1 MRGILI
7 LFFLIFTNFVS
18 AQNTLI
24 VEINGLED
32 GDSAKVKLTR
42 GPYVL
47 LVKKA
52 INPTNKKAQVEFTDL
67 SSADDWIIAVDAP
80 GYAYPTSKVI
90 SIPTVSS
97 LSLSLIHI

>member
-7 LFFLIFTNFVS
+7 FFFLIFTNFVS
-18 AQNTLI
+18 AQSTLT

-32 GDSAKVKLTR
+32 GDSAKVKLTS
-42 GPYVL
+42 GTSSL

-52 INPTNKKAQVEFTDL
+52 INPTNKKALVEFTDL
-67 SSADDWIIAVDAP
+67 TSADDWVVAIDAP

-90 SIPTVSS
+90 
-97 LSLSLIHI
+97 